1 MGLLILITGSASA
14 MDIKFRFII
23 VLFVMLCADL
33 FSSHWSFSQ
42 NIQDSKSS
50 TVQKKL
56 MMDRGVM
63 CEEIQDFTPQN
74 PAVIFSIKIGKV
86 SCFTSFDPVP
96 EKTFIYHKWF
106 HRDDPS
112 TKKRLTLQPPR
123 WGTYSSIQ
131 LRETDKGPWRVEI
144 SDQKGNL
151 LRILRFS
158 ITD

>member
-1 MGLLILITGSASA
+1 LNFIFILLFTNLVFA
-14 MDIKFRFII
+14 
-23 VLFVMLCADL
+23 
-33 FSSHWSFSQ
+33 
-42 NIQDSKSS
+42 IQAFPQDNKSS
-50 TVQKKL
+50 NSNTAPKELK
-56 MMDRGVM
+56 MDRAIM
-63 CEEIQDFTPQN
+63 CEEIKDLVPQN
-74 PAVIFSIKIGKV
+74 PAVVFSIKIGKV

-123 WGTYSSIQ
+123 WASYSTIQ

-144 SDQKGNL
+144 SDQQDNILG
-151 LRILRFS
+151 ILRFS

>member
-1 MGLLILITGSASA
+1 MGIR
-14 MDIKFRFII
+14 FRFLTVFF
-23 VLFVMLCADL
+23 VLLCVDL
-33 FSSHWSFSQ
+33 FSANWSFSQ

-50 TVQKKL
+50 AVQKK
-56 MMDRGVM
+56 MMLDRAVM
-63 CEEIQDFTPQN
+63 CEEIKELTPQN
-74 PAVIFSIKIGKV
+74 PAVVFSIKIGKV
-86 SCFTSFDPVP
+86 SCFTSFDSVP
-96 EKTFIYHKWF
+96 DKTFIYHKWY

-112 TKKRLTLQPPR
+112 TKKRLTLHPPR
-123 WGTYSSIQ
+123 WATYSSIQ

>member
-1 MGLLILITGSASA
+1 

-23 VLFVMLCADL
+23 VLFVMFCTNL
-33 FSSHWSFSQ
+33 FSPPCSFSQ
-42 NIQDSKSS
+42 NIQNSKSS
-50 TVQKKL
+50 DVQKKL
-56 MMDRGVM
+56 MMDRGLM
-63 CEEIQDFTPQN
+63 CEDIKDFTPQN
-74 PAVIFSIKIGKV
+74 PAVVFSIKIGKI

-96 EKTFIYHKWF
+96 EKTFIFHNWF

-123 WGTYSSIQ
+123 WGTYSTIQ

-144 SDQKGNL
+144 SDQTGNI